1 MQKLSKTIP
10 VSTSQI
16 EATPTSTLPTPQV
29 ESSTTLLLPVPSA
42 MIEPQVSV
50 VLEDMA
56 SSISELTLQPP
67 LSLSE
72 SNLTQT
78 LSFSKTNLTRA
89 TQVPSV
95 ASIDAFMNKEVSST
109 MLSLLIPI
117 TSESMDTF
125 VTIISPS
132 PSTTT
137 MEETLPLPLPS
148 SELLLPSETPFLQA
162 SELMFDESSLP
173 LPSQSLQVMTTSI
186 ISETPAILKQTVSP
200 QPTDITLSPSKP
212 QVMSM
217 LPQVRGP
224 EPSFPFMSTLLSTP
238 NPSITS
244 HSETTPRQTL
254 QPGSSS
260 TLAIEQTN
268 PQPSITTHVLEEAS
282 SFMESEIQPTVTTTI
297 THMPV
302 TSSSIVELV
311 TQLSESYSLDSLFP
325 AVTFEIPPKST
336 VSQLFLE
343 KFSLNTTPSTYLP
356 SPASSVSSFTIEP
369 SFSPPPTTFT
379 IEPSFSPPPT
389 TSLPLS
395 LFSYLMTSQPISTSQ
410 IEVTPTST
418 LPTPQVESSTTL
430 LLPVPSAM
438 IEPQVSVVLEDMASS
453 ISELTLQ
460 PPLSLSESSLTQTLL
475 LNQVTSLLQLSVSI
489 STATARPMTE
499 ILLSLL
505 PSSKLL
511 PLSEPPSLI
520 SSVYES
526 SSTLFQSSLLST
538 IQPTTHLSLS
548 ETPVPTFSFS
558 LPPQL
563 LLTSPSLE
571 PASTSSR
578 APSSSMVTLNE
589 GLASSNNT
597 FMSSS
602 DQVSLSELLMQNPPP
617 TPVMRASSVTSVQ
630 TEIPTLIN
638 QTVNAPFL
646 TQLTAASSNS
656 AVLFDGTSIQLP
668 ITPSPVLTT
677 PTFLSESISKSVVQ
691 LMSAEVSTL
700 STSSVDPAIVSTHLT
715 ITGMDTSFSQPSSR
729 SDTQLP
735 TSVGI
740 IEPTAVLNSSVQVT
754 PSLTRRT
761 SVSAVITSEVP
772 HVSISQLMA
781 VPSTTPVVVS
791 PTSVTKTKDPKLI
804 TQSPSFTLTAT
815 PVPFMCPQ
823 SPQVNYMENHLVDIV
838 LGLIVIEHM
847 ELAVDRSPRQCRLEQ
862 ALVEEFDLGLQL
874 LSEGSQGKK
883 KRQLQSGGNYA
894 ANVSAKM
901 YIYIVSFQNV

>member
-1 MQKLSKTIP
+1 MQTLSKTIP

-95 ASIDAFMNKEVSST
+95 ASMDAFMNKEVSST

-117 TSESMDTF
+117 TSTYSESMDTF
-125 VTIISPS
+125 VTTISPS

-224 EPSFPFMSTLLSTP
+224 EPSFLFMSTLFSTP

-244 HSETTPRQTL
+244 HSETTPQQTL

-260 TLAIEQTN
+260 TLVIEQTN
-268 PQPSITTHVLEEAS
+268 PQPSITTLVLEEA

-369 SFSPPPTTFT
+369 SFSPPPTT
-379 IEPSFSPPPT
+379 
-389 TSLPLS
+389 SLPLS

-460 PPLSLSESSLTQTLL
+460 PPLSLSESNLTQTLL

-505 PSSKLL
+505 SSSKLL
-511 PLSEPPSLI
+511 PLSESPSLI

-548 ETPVPTFSFS
+548 ETPVPTFS

-571 PASTSSR
+571 PASTSSH

-602 DQVSLSELLMQNPPP
+602 DQVSLSELLMQNPLP
-617 TPVMRASSVTSVQ
+617 TPVMRTSSVTSVQ
-630 TEIPTLIN
+630 TEIPPLIN

-700 STSSVDPAIVSTHLT
+700 STSSVDPAIVSIHLT

-740 IEPTAVLNSSVQVT
+740 IEPTAVLNSSVQVN

-781 VPSTTPVVVS
+781 VPSTTPVVAS
-791 PTSVTKTKDPKLI
+791 PTSVTKTIGPKLI
-804 TQSPSFTLTAT
+804 TRSPSFTLTAT

-862 ALVEEFDLGLQL
+862 ALVEDFDLGLQL

-883 KRQLQSGGNYA
+883 KRQLQNSGNYA

-901 YIYIVSFQNV
+901 YIHCLFSECVTLMLYIM